1 MSAQADQDME
11 RLDAALKVLE
21 EHFDTVQIFTTR
33 YDGGE
38 GHGTVYGIRA
48 CGNFYARYGQV
59 RHWLLLEDEA
69 TRLKAKLDD

>member
-1 MSAQADQDME
+1 MNSEADMA
-11 RLDAALKVLE
+11 RLDEAMKVLE

-48 CGNFYARYGQV
+48 HGNFYARYGQV
-59 RHWLLLEDEA
+59 RHWLLVEDESS
-69 TRLKAKLDD
+69 RMKAREDD